1 VLAADQRRRLGIG
14 PTDSPP
20 PDASPPAAKP
30 TPDAPL
36 DLTSEPAGAARPLTR
51 RAVVGLVLL
60 CLVGVSVAAVHL
72 VRSRPSVIDVPA
84 PVRSVPATARP
95 AARIVVDVA
104 GAVRKPGVYTMAAG
118 SRLGEAITRAGGA
131 VRGAD
136 TASLNL
142 ARLLVD
148 GEQVLVPMPGRSGSP
163 VGTAN
168 AAPRAGSLVDLNTA
182 TLDQVEALP
191 GVGPVL
197 AQRIL
202 DWRREH
208 GRFSSIDELREVSG
222 IGEQKFHDLRDKVRV

>member
-1 VLAADQRRRLGIG
+1 V
-14 PTDSPP
+14 PP
-20 PDASPPAAKP
+20 
-30 TPDAPL
+30 
-36 DLTSEPAGAARPLTR
+36 
-51 RAVVGLVLL
+51 
-60 CLVGVSVAAVHL
+60 
-72 VRSRPSVIDVPA
+72 
-84 PVRSVPATARP
+84 TARP
-95 AARIVVDVA
+95 AAGIVVDIA

-136 TASLNL
+136 TRSLNL

-148 GEQVLVPMPGRSGSP
+148 GEQVLVPMPGQGGSP
-163 VGTAN
+163 VGPAGV
-168 AAPRAGSLVDLNTA
+168 PLGPGSLIDLNTA

-208 GRFSSIDELREVSG
+208 GRFTSIDELREVSG